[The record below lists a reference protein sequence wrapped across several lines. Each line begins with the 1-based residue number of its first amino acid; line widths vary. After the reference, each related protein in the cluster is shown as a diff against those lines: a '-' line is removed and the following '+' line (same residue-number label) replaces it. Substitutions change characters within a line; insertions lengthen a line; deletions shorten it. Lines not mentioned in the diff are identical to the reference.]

1 VLRKEQLER
10 PRASACRD
18 HRILPGLSIVTCL
31 VLVLMVSLPVET
43 WVRFL
48 VWLIVGSGSTSRSG
62 GSTARWRR
70 KGRERGGRG
79 RLATVHFR
87 SLL

>member
-1 VLRKEQLER
+1 VVSAGVIVLRKQKLER

-48 VWLIVGSGSTSRSG
+48 VWLIVGFGVYFPFGRKHST
-62 GSTARWRR
+62 
-70 KGRERGGRG
+70 
-79 RLATVHFR
+79 LAKEGA
-87 SLL
+87 